1 MADLKVQT
9 LQAIVWRCDRLNSAR
24 LQTRIERR
32 PGEKAR
38 KAIRDTLQRVRE
50 IPQLQGHADPPGQM
64 MMPSSFAEASAPSR
78 ALHVLRPEDV
88 AAFIDNEGA
97 LWASWIAANGFK
109 AAAGELCLLPG
120 RDGDIAAAVA
130 GIGPATEAKRHR
142 FALARVVDRLPCG
155 AWRLSGALSEAE
167 RAECALA
174 WLLSAYHFDRYRP
187 GRAAPDRA
195 MLVCPA
201 GLDAASLLAMADGE
215 ALTRDLINTPAQD
228 MGPAEL
234 EAATRDLAARH
245 GATVEVTTGEDLLA
259 ANLPMIHAVGRASP
273 RAPRLIDLQWGAS
286 GPTLCL
292 VGKGVCFDTGGLN
305 IKPSNGMNLMKKD
318 MGGAA
323 TVLGLAQM
331 IMTLHLPVR
340 LRVLI
345 PAVENVISG
354 NALKPR
360 DILTSRKGLTV
371 EVNDTDAEGRL
382 VLADALALACEGKPD
397 VLVSM
402 ATLTGAARVAVGPD
416 LAPYYTDDGEIAAAL
431 EAGATAGFDPV
442 WRMPFH
448 TPYEPVIEPGIADL
462 DNAPGFGFAGSITA
476 ALFLRRFVEAT
487 RYVHFDIYCHSPSD
501 LPARPKGG
509 VGQGARA
516 VLGALSGMFGW
527 KDR

>member
-1 MADLKVQT
+1 
-9 LQAIVWRCDRLNSAR
+9 
-24 LQTRIERR
+24 
-32 PGEKAR
+32 
-38 KAIRDTLQRVRE
+38 
-50 IPQLQGHADPPGQM
+50 
-64 MMPSSFAEASAPSR
+64 MPFSFAEASTPSR
-78 ALHVLRPEDV
+78 PLHVLRPDEV
-88 AAFIDNEGA
+88 ANFSDNEGS
-97 LWASWIAANGFK
+97 LWAAWLAANNFK

-120 RDGDIAAAVA
+120 TDGGIAAAVA
-130 GIGPATEAKRHR
+130 GIGTPEASRRQR
-142 FALARVVDRLPCG
+142 FILAKVVDRLPDG
-155 AWRLSGALSEAE
+155 AWRLSGNLSPAE
-167 RAECALA
+167 RTECALG
-174 WLLSAYHFDRYRP
+174 WLLSAYRFDRYRP
-187 GRAAPDRA
+187 DRKTPNRAT
-195 MLVCPA
+195 LICPA
-201 GLDAASLLAMADGE
+201 GLDAATLVAMAEGE

-234 EAATRDLAARH
+234 EAATRDLAAGF

-273 RAPRLIDLQWGAS
+273 RAPRLIDLRWGS
-286 GPTLCL
+286 TGPMLTL

-305 IKPSNGMNLMKKD
+305 IKPSAGMNLMKKD

-323 TVLGLAQM
+323 TVLGLARM
-331 IMTLHLPVR
+331 IMALHLPVR

-354 NALKPR
+354 NALKPK

-382 VLADALALACEGKPD
+382 VLADALALACEERPD

-416 LAPYYTDDGEIAAAL
+416 LAPYYTDDAVIAAAL
-431 EAGATAGFDPV
+431 ETGAIAGFDPV

-448 TPYEPVIEPGIADL
+448 TPYEAVIEPGIADL

-476 ALFLRRFVEAT
+476 ALFLRRFVEGT
-487 RYVHFDIYCHSPSD
+487 RYVHFDIYGHTPSD

-516 VLGALSGMFGW
+516 LLGALSGMFGW